1 MRRTLQILI
10 AFAVVTA
17 ASVMPYAGAKPDHKN
32 RYSNNEKVTQVC
44 DSEGGKVEYN
54 GPLTLW
60 PPNHKYNHGT
70 ITATADNPDDQ
81 VTLTTEATH
90 DQVNEDGSEWN
101 GAGNTPVEGDIKTDD
116 LNPATGTGSASQTY
130 DIRAERS
137 GQRSALDED
146 GREGRHYLIAYEATF
161 GDSEPCIGSFQIF
174 VPHDMRPSNR

>member
-1 MRRTLQILI
+1 MRRLLQMSIALI
-10 AFAVVTA
+10 VVA
-17 ASVMPYAGAKPDHKN
+17 GVSVVPSAGANKEHKN
-32 RYSNNEKVTQVC
+32 KYANDEHVTQVC
-44 DSEGGKVEYN
+44 ESEGGEVSYD

-70 ITATADNPDDQ
+70 ITATADNPEDE
-81 VTLTTEATH
+81 VTLTTEAAH
-90 DQVNEDGSEWN
+90 DQANEDGSEWN
-101 GAGNTPVEGDIKTDD
+101 GAGNTPVEGDITTDD
-116 LNPATGTGSASQTY
+116 PNPATGTGSASQTY

-161 GDSEPCIGSFQIF
+161 GDSEPCVGSFQIF